1 MQEKKS
7 SRRHFFVFPGKT
19 GGFSLELEN
28 GCFPDIDDDE
38 LYSIGK
44 VVNDFLNSVLLENRE
59 MRENYVTIFQS
70 VLKDAAASI
79 EDKDLDSLLKYSNRA
94 FKKGDYHTSLFLSKL
109 ILARLNAVID
119 KKIENNDRLIDKE
132 IIHLQISVLNF
143 IGYLFSKLNT
153 NIDYGLKLT
162 TIADTLLNEFDE
174 NSDETISMRSA
185 ILDTLG
191 CLYLQKK
198 EFSSAI
204 DSLTRAHEC
213 DRQLLSHEQLDEIS
227 YRLTCSNLGYALA
240 QNCLQQLDDEQNA
253 PNIQEIEENL
263 KKASTFFMMVR
274 VDKSPVVPEK
284 RLKDLEL
291 AAAIKLMK
299 QGLAICD
306 EVKKKLQKRF
316 I

>member
-1 MQEKKS
+1 
-7 SRRHFFVFPGKT
+7 
-19 GGFSLELEN
+19 
-28 GCFPDIDDDE
+28 
-38 LYSIGK
+38 
-44 VVNDFLNSVLLENRE
+44 
-59 MRENYVTIFQS
+59 
-70 VLKDAAASI
+70 
-79 EDKDLDSLLKYSNRA
+79 
-94 FKKGDYHTSLFLSKL
+94 
-109 ILARLNAVID
+109 
-119 KKIENNDRLIDKE
+119 
-132 IIHLQISVLNF
+132 
-143 IGYLFSKLNT
+143 
-153 NIDYGLKLT
+153 
-162 TIADTLLNEFDE
+162 
-174 NSDETISMRSA
+174 MRSA

-198 EFSSAI
+198 EFSRAI

>member
-1 MQEKKS
+1 MEEKKS

-19 GGFSLELEN
+19 GGFSIELEN
-28 GCFPDIDDDE
+28 GCFPDIEYDE

-44 VVNDFLNSVLLENRE
+44 VINDFLVSILLENCE
-59 MRENYVTIFQS
+59 MRENYVTVFQS
-70 VLKDAAASI
+70 VLKDAALSV

-94 FKKGDYHTSLFLSKL
+94 FRKGDYHTSLFLSKL

-132 IIHLQISVLNF
+132 IIHLQISTLNF

-162 TIADTLLNEFDE
+162 TIADKLLNEFDE
-174 NSDETISMRSA
+174 NSNETISMRSA
-185 ILDTLG
+185 IFDTLG
-191 CLYLQKK
+191 CLYIQKN
-198 EFSSAI
+198 EFGLAI
-204 DSLTRAHEC
+204 TSLTKAHEC
-213 DRQLLSHEQLDEIS
+213 DRQLLAHDQLDEIS

-240 QNCLQQLDDEQNA
+240 QHCLHQLNDEQHT
-253 PNIQEIEENL
+253 PNIQEIEDNL

-284 RLKDLEL
+284 HLKDLEL
-291 AAAIKLMK
+291 AAAIKRMK
-299 QGLAICD
+299 NGLAVCD
-306 EVKKKLQKRF
+306 EVKKKLQQRF

>member
-1 MQEKKS
+1 MEEKKS

-28 GCFPDIDDDE
+28 GCFPDIDDNE

-44 VVNDFLNSVLLENRE
+44 VVNDFLTSVFLENRE
-59 MRENYVTIFQS
+59 MRENYVTVFQS
-70 VLKDAAASI
+70 VLKDAALSI

-94 FKKGDYHTSLFLSKL
+94 FKNGDYNTSLFLSKL
-109 ILARLNAVID
+109 ILSRLNVIID
-119 KKIENNDRLIDKE
+119 KKIDNNDRLIDKE

-162 TIADTLLNEFDE
+162 SIADKLLNEFDE
-174 NSDETISMRSA
+174 SSDETISMRSA

-198 EFSSAI
+198 DFERAI

-213 DRQLLSHEQLDEIS
+213 DKQLLSHEQLDEIS

-240 QNCLQQLDDEQNA
+240 HNCLQQLDDEQNA
-253 PNIQEIEENL
+253 PNIHEIEENL

-284 RLKDLEL
+284 HLKDLEL
-291 AAAIKLMK
+291 AAAIKRMK
-299 QGLAICD
+299 QGLEVCD
-306 EVKKKLQKRF
+306 EVKKKLHQRF